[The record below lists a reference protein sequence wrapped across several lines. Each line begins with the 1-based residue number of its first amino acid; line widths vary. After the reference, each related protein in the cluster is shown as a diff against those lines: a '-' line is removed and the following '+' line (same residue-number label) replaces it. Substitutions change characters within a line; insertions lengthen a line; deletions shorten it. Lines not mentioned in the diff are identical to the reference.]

1 MLTTKCTG
9 CGPYFCLATK
19 ITCIINTLVD
29 LQMGV
34 AERMVGV
41 ATEQYGSRKYHSV
54 YIQALITGLLYDL
67 VRWDSTPATIKFI
80 DLVTNYDLIVRRIS
94 SMYLQLFSKVKS
106 PIFCTFTTLQ
116 DMVHT

>member
-1 MLTTKCTG
+1 
-9 CGPYFCLATK
+9 
-19 ITCIINTLVD
+19 
-29 LQMGV
+29 MGI

-54 YIQALITGLLYDL
+54 YIQALTTGLMYDL